1 MKISFLVTYYNQAQY
16 VKDSLDS
23 ILAINKN
30 YDWEILVGDDGSTDE
45 TVSIVNEYI
54 KKYPDNIKLFIQN
67 REENKN
73 AKSIQRASFNRL
85 NLIEHC
91 SGDYF
96 CIIDGDDFY
105 CSDDFIEQAV
115 SIFNKD
121 EKLSVVA
128 FNFQKLYSN
137 GETEKSKT
145 IDVQSNTVISYSD
158 YLRKCYIHAG
168 ACVFKN
174 TFKSDKSSIEKLKK
188 IGSFDDSD
196 IIVNAF
202 NYGRMFFFDK
212 VIYNYR
218 QTDEGLWT
226 DINEIEQNILN
237 LVSFDLEAAIAP
249 SLEKDL
255 FFRSFVAI
263 YKVWHIRKS
272 LTEKISETN
281 LLKYDIMLE
290 GINKFKTLSFN
301 ILHYKNISL
310 YTKASIKAKIYL
322 FILRH
327 PKFFLLNLRD
337 VLLKR

>member
-1 MKISFLVTYYNQAQY
+1 MKVSFLVTFYNQAQF
-16 VKDSLDS
+16 VRNSLDS
-23 ILAINKN
+23 ILAIKKN
-30 YDWEILVGDDGSTDE
+30 CDWEILVGDDGSSDE
-45 TVSIVNEYI
+45 TVSIVSEYI
-54 KKYPDNIKLFIQN
+54 KKYPDKIKLYIMPRN
-67 REENKN
+67 PGEKY
-73 AKSIQRASFNRL
+73 KSVQRASFNRL
-85 NLIEHC
+85 NLLEHC
-91 SGDYF
+91 QGDFF

-105 CSDDFIEQAV
+105 SCGDFIDQAI
-115 SIFNKD
+115 SLFQQN
-121 EKLSVVA
+121 EKLSVLA
-128 FNFQKLYSN
+128 FNYQKIYSN
-137 GETEKSKT
+137 GNIEKANT
-145 IDVQSNTVISYSD
+145 IDVASNTIVSYSD

-174 TFKSDKSSIEKLKK
+174 TFKSDKASIDKLKR
-188 IGSFDDSD
+188 IASFDDSD

-202 NYGRMFFFDK
+202 NYGSMFFSDK

-218 QTDEGLWT
+218 QTEEGLWT

-263 YKVWHIRKS
+263 YNVWHIRKS

-310 YTKASIKAKIYL
+310 YMKASIKAKIYL